1 MTRPPATGHLTGLAV
16 VAAVVC
22 CGLPVLLA
30 AGSAVTVAG
39 IGVGSWA
46 LTLAGVAVVVLG
58 AWEYRR
64 RRSGHQALSG
74 TTFGPGR
81 R

>member
-1 MTRPPATGHLTGLAV
+1 MHLTGLAV

-22 CGLPVLLA
+22 CGLPLLLA

-39 IGVGSWA
+39 IGLRSWV

-64 RRSGHQALSG
+64 RRSDRQAMSG
-74 TTFGPGR
+74 TASGPR
-81 R
+81 RS